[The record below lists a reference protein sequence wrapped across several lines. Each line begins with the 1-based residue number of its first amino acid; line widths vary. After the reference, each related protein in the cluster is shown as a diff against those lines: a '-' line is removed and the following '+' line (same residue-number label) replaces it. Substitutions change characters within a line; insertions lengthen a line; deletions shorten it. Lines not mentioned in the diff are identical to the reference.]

1 MKKVINI
8 FGDITSEPALIS
20 DVSALK
26 IHDEIN
32 GLTAADE
39 LEINVNSYGGEVFE
53 AVAIANLLASSPAK
67 KTFNILGLCA
77 SSATMLFSPN
87 DTVFAANGIM
97 TMYHKP
103 QAAVSSDA
111 SGFRSLADR
120 LDQIENENII
130 KNLSIRTGK
139 KSEELSELIKN
150 EWWLTSDESIQ
161 ILGFLPLQKEAII
174 NRAQTKQIG
183 IFKNYIERKKAL
195 SSNAFNIYINHKNS
209 LK

>member
-8 FGDITSEPALIS
+8 FGDITSEPISKS
-20 DVSALK
+20 DVSALM
-26 IHDEIN
+26 ITDQIS
-32 GLTAADE
+32 GLTVNDE
-39 LEINVNSYGGEVFE
+39 LEINLNSYGGEVFE
-53 AVAIANLLASSPAK
+53 AVAIANLFASSPAK

-77 SSATMLFSPN
+77 SSATMLFSPY
-87 DTVFAANGIM
+87 DKVFAANGIM

-103 QAAVSSDA
+103 QAAVNSDA
-111 SGFRSLADR
+111 MGFRSLADR

-130 KNLSIRTGK
+130 KNLSTRTGK
-139 KSEELSELIKN
+139 TNEEIAALIQN

-161 ILGFLPLQKEAII
+161 ILGFLPLQRDAII

-195 SSNAFNIYINHKNS
+195 SNNAYSIYINHKNS